1 MALFETD
8 KEQDARLDALEAH
21 IRAISEGLQQNQ
33 LDVIKLGI
41 GLIRMEAMVGEK
53 IDASDVDPTITALN
67 EQLGVARAE
76 YQRLEA
82 AAQDTW
88 SSLHDG
94 ATAAVA
100 TLRAS
105 VEEAQA
111 RIEQEISG

>member
-21 IRAISEGLQQNQ
+21 LRAISEGLQQNQ

-41 GLIRMEAMVGEK
+41 ALIRIDAMVAEK
-53 IDASDVDPTITALN
+53 VDASDVDPTIAALN
-67 EQLGVARAE
+67 EQLGAARAE
-76 YQRLEA
+76 YERMEA
-82 AAQDTW
+82 AAKDSW
-88 SSLHDG
+88 STLHDG
-94 ATAAVA
+94 AAEAVS
-100 TLRAS
+100 TLRNS